1 MRKLLVFAALI
12 FTWSLAAVEGVLNEH
27 RVKFGEAE
35 LIINAA
41 GEVQMLLNGKPF
53 IKKDHVSVSQNGKF
67 LYSTEWTREPVVL
80 DFNEENGVFTA
91 VITYKKEGVPGYRK
105 TITFKDGE
113 LTIEN
118 EFTEKIPS
126 TMKAGF
132 TMLLD
137 PAFPLG
143 STFSSDRTPDGKI
156 EANPQKMNWNLSTR
170 FSGLN
175 FPESNISIQCQ
186 PSSWHFHDLRKHGS
200 ANVRGYMLGPNLP
213 GKSVIKIRWKE
224 LAASANFFPGDTS
237 FETGLGFWMPQGK
250 WKLDDSTAKFGQKS
264 LKLSAPYGSSLIC
277 DNLSSGGIA
286 LDKDTYTFSVWLKGE
301 IENQPVKLR
310 FIRGTWHRI
319 ERRVNVGT
327 QWQRYQI
334 TLPASFFAA
343 DQEIW
348 YITFDAESS
357 QKALWLDG
365 VQLVKGSNPE
375 NYSAPEFACSFNA
388 PNPGNIFIKG
398 ENKFFTCGFSSAT
411 ARSFKATAVIHSLCP
426 EKEFSRATA
435 DVTIEPGKVTRLPI
449 GQVPGELGYYRYTVS
464 FSDPSI
470 PPQTTY
476 FIVAAPAIPCEKFFL
491 GSRVEN
497 SLTELEILH
506 LLGGEWVS
514 ISTRATSWD
523 RAEPEKGRYDM
534 SLFRRADISVNYALS
549 RNLVV
554 RLGCSGTPT
563 WATSAPKDAKVPRNY
578 PPRDFADLEN
588 FATYLANY
596 FKGRVFWYE
605 LLGESDLSWRATQ
618 NWDDQTAARHVAN
631 YTKHFAIG
639 ARRALPDVRISGC
652 GISSA
657 AAMNFLQ
664 MVLPQCHE
672 YLYSVDMHPYT
683 GNRSIGPRGK
693 WTEPEN
699 CAIKESLQRTRRV
712 LDGIN
717 PAIRHGNGELG
728 FAMDKTVSCDST
740 YANTFAA
747 IVQRAILLSK
757 AGGAEIVNWY
767 CTYNND
773 EPPLRFRYGFLRDGS
788 NYTPW
793 PTAATFAQCARILK
807 DARMISEDLL
817 ANAISE
823 YCFINPRNG
832 VITLWNSKSEKS
844 IEVTLT
850 SPVDGLEVQNMF
862 GHPLARP
869 DKNGKVTFTVS
880 RHPVHLEFAAEDMD
894 KVKAALRQ
902 AEFSV
907 PPVEITIA
915 PGDSRNLKITIANSI
930 FLPFNGTAEVTV
942 TGENINET
950 VTRPVPR
957 IPINGKVDLMIPFT
971 GSGRFQ
977 IAVTVTS
984 DRGVKVS
991 GNQLLEIMRVRRQ
1004 APGQP
1009 MDMSQAVFLGLDALR
1024 PVDIANAQIYRGDAD
1039 ISARFSAS
1047 YDAEYLYL
1055 GFDVTDDKHYPGPTA
1070 NLAYN
1075 GDSIQFATHGQSFC
1089 LPGASYGK
1097 DTAEYNFCM
1106 IGNRGQWS
1114 SSWQPEVCQD
1124 TDKIKCEVV
1133 RENNKTIYRVA
1144 LPWKA
1149 LGMSTPGN
1157 GGVFRG
1163 GFVVFETDNTNETL
1177 RWLEFSGGVAGGKS
1191 VYLFKYFILE
1201 D

>member
-1 MRKLLVFAALI
+1 MRKILLFAALI
-12 FTWSLAAVEGVLNEH
+12 FSWSLAAAEGVLDEH

-53 IKKDHVSVSQNGKF
+53 IKKDHVSISQNGKF
-67 LYSTEWTREPVVL
+67 LYSTEWTREPVVI

-91 VITYKKEGVPGYRK
+91 VITCKKEGVPGYRK
-105 TITFKDGE
+105 MITFKDGE
-113 LTIEN
+113 LTIET
-118 EFTEKIPS
+118 EFTEKVPS
-126 TMKAGF
+126 TLSAGF
-132 TMLLD
+132 SLRID
-137 PAFPLG
+137 PSFPLG
-143 STFSSDRTPDGKI
+143 STFSSDRTPNGRI
-156 EANPQKMNWNLSTR
+156 ERDPQEMHWNLSTR
-170 FSGLN
+170 FSELT
-175 FPESNISIQCQ
+175 FPESNIFIQCQ

-224 LAASANFFPGDTS
+224 LAASANLFPGDTS

-250 WKLDDSTAKFGQKS
+250 WELDDSCAKFGGKS
-264 LKLSAPYGSSLIC
+264 LKLSPPHGYSLISRM
-277 DNLSSGGIA
+277 LSSTGIT
-286 LDKDTYTFSVWLKGE
+286 LNKDNYTFSVWLKGE
-301 IENQPVKLR
+301 SDNQPVTMR
-310 FIRGTWHRI
+310 FVRGSWHTV
-319 ERRVNVGT
+319 ERKITVNT

-334 TLPASFFAA
+334 SLPARIFAA

-348 YITFDAESS
+348 YVNFETALDKS
-357 QKALWLDG
+357 LWLDG
-365 VQLVKGSNPE
+365 VQLLKGN
-375 NYSAPEFACSFNA
+375 APEIYRAPQFAFSFNA
-388 PNPGNIFIKG
+388 PNPGNIFVKG
-398 ENKFFTCGFSSAT
+398 ENKFFTCGFSSVT
-411 ARSFKATAVIHSLCP
+411 PRQFRATAVIHSLCP

-435 DVTIEPGKVTRLPI
+435 DVTIEPGKVTTLPI
-449 GQVPGELGYYRYTVS
+449 GLVPGELGYYRYTVT

-470 PPQTTY
+470 EPQTTY
-476 FIVAAPAIPCEKFFL
+476 FVVAAPRVQSQNLFL
-491 GSRVEN
+491 GSRVEH
-497 SLTELEILH
+497 SLTEMQILS
-506 LLGGEWVS
+506 LLGSSWVT
-514 ISTRATSWD
+514 ISTRFTSWNH
-523 RAEPEKGRYDM
+523 AEPAKGSYNQYWM
-534 SLFRRADISVNYALS
+534 HLADTAVNHALAQG
-549 RNLVV
+549 LAV
-554 RLGCSGTPT
+554 RLGCSGTPS
-563 WATSAPKDAKVPRNY
+563 WATTAPAGAKVPSNY
-578 PPRDFADLEN
+578 PPKNWSDLEDFARFVVN
-588 FATYLANY
+588 H

-605 LLGESDLSWRATQ
+605 ILGEADLSWRATQ
-618 NWDDQTAARHVAN
+618 NWDDLTAATHVAN
-631 YTKHFAIG
+631 YTKHFSIG
-639 ARRALPDVRISGC
+639 AKQADPSVRIAGC

-657 AAMNFLQ
+657 AAMNFMM
-664 MVLPQCHE
+664 MVLRQCSD
-672 YLYSVDMHPYT
+672 YLDAVDIHPYT
-683 GNRSIGPRGK
+683 NSRSIGPGGK

-699 CAIKESLQRTRRV
+699 CGIKESLLRARRL
-712 LDGIN
+712 LDSVK
-717 PAIRHGNGELG
+717 PSLTHGVGELG
-728 FAMDKTVSCDST
+728 YAMDKRVSCDST
-740 YANTFAA
+740 YAATFAA
-747 IVQRAILLSK
+747 IVQRSILLSK
-757 AGGAEIVNWY
+757 AGGANIINWY

-773 EPPLRFRYGFLRDGS
+773 EPPLRFRYGMLQAGS

-793 PTAATFAQCARILK
+793 PAAATFAQCARILK

-832 VITLWNSKSEKS
+832 VITLWNSKSDKS
-844 IEVTLT
+844 IDVTVT
-850 SPVDGLEVQNMF
+850 IPVDGLEVQNMF

-930 FLPFNGTAEVTV
+930 FLPFNGTAEVTI

-1009 MDMSQAVFLGLDALR
+1009 IDMSQAVFLGLDALR

-1055 GFDVTDDKHYPGPTA
+1055 GFDVTDDTHCPGPTA

-1163 GFVVFETDNTNETL
+1163 GFVVFEKDEINETL

-1191 VYLFKYFILE
+1191 AYLFKYFILE